1 MNRGHT
7 RFQAGL
13 ATVEWLSVREPGK
26 QFNAV
31 QRDLYLLD
39 VGGKSSL
46 LCAISWLNWRQ
57 HTQSATLPL

>member
-1 MNRGHT
+1 MNREHT

-39 VGGKSSL
+39 VGANPHCCVPYPG
-46 LCAISWLNWRQ
+46 
-57 HTQSATLPL
+57 